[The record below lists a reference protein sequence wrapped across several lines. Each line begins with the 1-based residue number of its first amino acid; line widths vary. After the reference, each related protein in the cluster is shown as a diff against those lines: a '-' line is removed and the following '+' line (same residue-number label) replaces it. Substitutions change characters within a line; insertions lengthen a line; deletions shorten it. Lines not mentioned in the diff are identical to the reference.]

1 MPAVID
7 TYVTQI
13 GPTKTPEVIEA
24 LLEENCAEDR
34 IKGII
39 AAVDP
44 ARCPIEGLVRVMEDH
59 NRLLMLRPWL
69 EARFSEREHAKEPA
83 LHNAL
88 AKILISSAD
97 ERYVP
102 CAVLISFLLP
112 FFLLC
117 NFWFLRSFYWC
128 RSLHI
133 FVSWIYLFACF
144 VFIYV

>member
-13 GPTKTPEVIEA
+13 GPTKTPEVIAA

-34 IKGII
+34 VKGII

-44 ARCPIEGLVRVMEDH
+44 TRCPIEGLVRVMEEH

-69 EARFSEREHAKEPA
+69 EQRFTEREHAKDPA

-97 ERYVP
+97 ERYYD
-102 CAVLISFLLP
+102 
-112 FFLLC
+112 
-117 NFWFLRSFYWC
+117 W
-128 RSLHI
+128 
-133 FVSWIYLFACF
+133 
-144 VFIYV
+144 